1 MADYYSVL
9 SSAVAQLEPN
19 VETARRALYER
30 AREAVSRRMRAME
43 VSEDAVHAE
52 LAALNAAIAHIE
64 NDIAGPVEAALRAAR
79 PRVPRTLAVK
89 PARIT
94 EPPPRVEPAAPS
106 GDVGG
111 VARRKFS
118 ARTLTAVAAML
129 VGVIIAALAYKYV
142 ARGGARPDASASST
156 TAQQPASPRPRS
168 ADARRPAADVDEA
181 TLPYILRRQL
191 VFYRTTHPAG
201 TIIIIKPQHFL
212 YLVKDNETALRYTIG
227 VGADCDPAVGMLT
240 IAAKTGGPDQ
250 AASVINASDTPPS
263 PAPVRDSSSGV
274 PTFSLA
280 DTTCRIRATNV
291 AAAIGRDQS
300 SGGFQLITDDM
311 LDLYERV
318 PVGTKV
324 VVMN

>member
-30 AREAVSRRMRAME
+30 AREAVSQRMRAME
-43 VSEDAVHAE
+43 VSEDAVKAE

-64 NDIAGPVEAALRAAR
+64 SDIAGPVEAAFRAAR
-79 PRVPRTLAVK
+79 PRMPRTVAVK
-89 PARIT
+89 PARIA
-94 EPPPRVEPAAPS
+94 EPPRRVETAVPS
-106 GDVGG
+106 DDVGG
-111 VARRKFS
+111 VPRRKLS
-118 ARTLTAVAAML
+118 ARTLTAVAAVL
-129 VGVIIAALAYKYV
+129 IGVIIAALAYKYV
-142 ARGGARPDASASST
+142 ARSGARPDASA

-250 AASVINASDTPPS
+250 AASVINASNTPPS